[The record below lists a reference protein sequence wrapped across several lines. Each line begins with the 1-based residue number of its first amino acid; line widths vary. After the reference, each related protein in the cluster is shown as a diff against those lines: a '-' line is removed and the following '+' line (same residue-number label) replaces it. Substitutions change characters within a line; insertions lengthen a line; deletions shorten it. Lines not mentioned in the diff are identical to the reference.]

1 MEEISKSQQE
11 ISSPCQPARPQISSA
26 SLCPSRDCQLYKHP
40 ARTQHTDTQ
49 STQSGDAVLAN
60 CHFSCS
66 PNQWAGQDWLNGLS
80 SSHPPHVLSLPLL
93 SSLALSCARIC
104 PRSITST
111 ASRDLDASLPQI
123 IYLQL
128 RVFLAKKSLFL
139 RHLSIVPETLI
150 IWELAIVVTI

>member
-1 MEEISKSQQE
+1 M
-11 ISSPCQPARPQISSA
+11 
-26 SLCPSRDCQLYKHP
+26 
-40 ARTQHTDTQ
+40 
-49 STQSGDAVLAN
+49 
-60 CHFSCS
+60 
-66 PNQWAGQDWLNGLS
+66 
-80 SSHPPHVLSLPLL
+80 LSLPLL

-139 RHLSIVPETLI
+139 RHLSIVPQTLI
-150 IWELAIVVTI
+150 FWELAIGNHLSGSGMIRNAWWVCRGGGGGGGGDGSGSGSGNGSGSEVAAVVTVATAQQLARAVIGAGSFTA